1 MDGRSTWWRLGMNVV
16 KGLQKGA
23 GSTKIKFKILT
34 TQVGNTCLGKRG
46 GILESRD
53 INYCYQSSTRI
64 SLGLD
69 FKIQRDW
76 PIRRDKSS
84 EPLTPCHTKASMPR
98 LRHQNIGQ

>member
-34 TQVGNTCLGKRG
+34 TQVDSVGAYS
-46 GILESRD
+46 SRET
-53 INYCYQSSTRI
+53 STTVTNP
-64 SLGLD
+64 GLD

>member
-34 TQVGNTCLGKRG
+34 TQVGN
-46 GILESRD
+46 